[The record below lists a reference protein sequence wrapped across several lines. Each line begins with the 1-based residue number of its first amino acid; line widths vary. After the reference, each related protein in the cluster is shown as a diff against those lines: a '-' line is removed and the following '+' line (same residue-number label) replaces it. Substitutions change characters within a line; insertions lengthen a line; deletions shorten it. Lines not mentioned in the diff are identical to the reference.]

1 MSCTGRALKSKKIA
15 ENNFRTEGRLDLK
28 KENHPENPKNAR
40 NKQMKRTREDEYEWM
55 TKELG

>member
-40 NKQMKRTREDEYEWM
+40 NKQMKRTREDEYE
-55 TKELG
+55 